1 MDIEKIKDL
10 PIIRIIEEREIPYIE
25 WDLEMEDDTHAM
37 LVKWGKESASDE
49 DFVNIAIRVG
59 LEAFVA
65 SREEKEES
73 DEDSDN

>member
-10 PIIRIIEEREIPYIE
+10 PIIRIIEEREIPYVE

-37 LVKWGKESASDE
+37 LVKWGKESASDD

-65 SREEKEES
+65 SREEES

>member
-10 PIIRIIEEREIPYIE
+10 PIIQIVAERDVPYVE

-37 LVKWGKESASDE
+37 LVRWGKEAASDE

-59 LEAFVA
+59 LEEFIA
-65 SREEKEES
+65 SREES

>member
-10 PIIRIIEEREIPYIE
+10 PIIRIAAERDVPYVE

-37 LVKWGKESASDE
+37 LVRWGKEAASDE

-59 LEAFVA
+59 LEEFIA
-65 SREEKEES
+65 SREEEES

>member
-10 PIIRIIEEREIPYIE
+10 PIIRIIEEREIPYVE

-73 DEDSDN
+73 DEDNN

>member
-10 PIIRIIEEREIPYIE
+10 PIIRIIEEREIPYVE

-37 LVKWGKESASDE
+37 LVKWGKESASDD

-65 SREEKEES
+65 SREEEES
-73 DEDSDN
+73 DEDNN

>member
-10 PIIRIIEEREIPYIE
+10 PSIRIIEEREIPYVE
-25 WDLEMEDDTHAM
+25 WDLEMENDTHAM
-37 LVKWGKESASDE
+37 LVKWGKEAASDD

-65 SREEKEES
+65 SREEES
-73 DEDSDN
+73 NEDNN

>member
-10 PIIRIIEEREIPYIE
+10 PIIRIIEEREIPYVE

-37 LVKWGKESASDE
+37 LVKWGKEAASD
-49 DFVNIAIRVG
+49 DDYVNIAIRVG

-73 DEDSDN
+73 DEDNN